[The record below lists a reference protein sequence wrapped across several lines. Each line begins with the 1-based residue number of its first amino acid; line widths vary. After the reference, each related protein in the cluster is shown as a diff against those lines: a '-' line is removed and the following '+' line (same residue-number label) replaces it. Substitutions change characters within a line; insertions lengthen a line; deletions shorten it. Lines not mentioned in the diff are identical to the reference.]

1 MLDRRQFMLSSL
13 GALVAR
19 QTMRAE
25 GLDLKIGHRQ
35 ASVTKQ
41 AGPSVFE
48 IVRQIPGISGV
59 ELQVHYGGATLWDR
73 DTALSYKKD
82 AERTGLLIHSIAGIW
97 GPGASIMQPGPGEQS
112 LRKAIN
118 AAELVGASIAL
129 TTAFRNN
136 CPDMSHEESYGPAVA
151 LLQSVASAAA
161 DAGVTIAMET
171 TLTPAD
177 DKKLIDLVDRPSVK
191 VNYDADNTESF
202 GYHGQGVL
210 GFEVL
215 GAARIG
221 QIHLKNE
228 DRLLEEP
235 GRIDWVAAL
244 KAVRGIGYR
253 GWLVLET
260 RHSAPEQCIEATR
273 KNVEFIK
280 RQLA

>member
-1 MLDRRQFMLSSL
+1 MLDRRQFVISSL
-13 GALVAR
+13 GALATR
-19 QTMRAE
+19 HTMRAE

-112 LRKAIN
+112 LRKAIK

-129 TTAFRNN
+129 TTAFRTN
-136 CPDMSHEESYGPAVA
+136 CPDMSHGESYGPAVE
-151 LLQSVASAAA
+151 LLQRVASAAA

-171 TLTPAD
+171 TLKPAD

-191 VNYDADNTESF
+191 VNYDADNTESI

-244 KAVRGIGYR
+244 KAVRRIGYR

-260 RHSAPEQCIEATR
+260 RHSGPEQCIESTR
-273 KNVEFIK
+273 KNIEFIK
-280 RQLA
+280 RQIA